1 MVPDDV
7 LAALEPIRLRQAVQP
22 DFGVRELGL
31 QIGCIEVD
39 AAQQLLQLIHASAP
53 VLAVEHNGHGTVGL
67 EYGTER
73 LQAGPGIVH
82 VMKDPDA
89 VDVVEGPELQ
99 GRQVQNG
106 AVNPSHVDELADL
119 RPALGDLI
127 ALLADVEM
135 HDLGA
140 PVVAQLLGQE
150 DGLVAGPAA
159 CYEHS
164 KFLRKIVSSFEAV
177 EIDELQKVVP
187 AVLQPDLLVYR
198 VAWWI
203 GKGFVLVSNCLEV

>member
-1 MVPDDV
+1 M
-7 LAALEPIRLRQAVQP
+7 Q
-22 DFGVRELGL
+22 
-31 QIGCIEVD
+31 
-39 AAQQLLQLIHASAP
+39 
-53 VLAVEHNGHGTVGL
+53 
-67 EYGTER
+67 
-73 LQAGPGIVH
+73 
-82 VMKDPDA
+82 DPDA

-106 AVNPSHVDELADL
+106 AVYPGDVDELADL

-140 PVVAQLLGQE
+140 PVVTQLLGQE

-159 CYEHS
+159 CYKYL

-187 AVLQPDLLVYR
+187 AVLQPGLLVCR
-198 VAWWI
+198 R
-203 GKGFVLVSNCLEV
+203 